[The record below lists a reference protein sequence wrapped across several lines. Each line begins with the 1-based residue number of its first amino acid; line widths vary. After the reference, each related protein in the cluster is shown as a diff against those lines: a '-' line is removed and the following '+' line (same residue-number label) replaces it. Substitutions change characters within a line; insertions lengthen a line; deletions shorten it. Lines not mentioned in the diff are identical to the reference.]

1 MHWSLTPLFHHLLC
15 ADTPNANGHSNSN
28 ATTLSCALT
37 LSHLLDALQLLPQL
51 RPHSRAAATMGFLRR
66 HRSLFFPTSN
76 EAAAGGSGMAA
87 HSSGAAASLD
97 VPPSPNETKLRA

>member
-1 MHWSLTPLFHHLLC
+1 
-15 ADTPNANGHSNSN
+15 
-28 ATTLSCALT
+28 
-37 LSHLLDALQLLPQL
+37 
-51 RPHSRAAATMGFLRR
+51 MGFLRR